1 MENIEAGV
9 FSVDDATEI
18 LAVVR
23 AIQASGLLKDLGP
36 RNAKKGTVRTAETP
50 IYFRNDSGEE
60 VPRYACMQVT
70 GTVESGGQNYCTI
83 DKPADTDACSGEYIF
98 NGHEV
103 VPAPSGSDAQYGTA
117 QSGRL
122 ARAIKA
128 SGTSTAGERW
138 DPVVGEWTIEKA
150 DRGRFIMAGDDDIA
164 TSVARVFITD
174 GCGCADCGSSRG
186 SGSGSSRGSGSGSTS
201 GSGSGSGSAGSSS
214 GSSSG
219 YVPPF
224 ADCECGSAPGT
235 PGTFNGETFLNECR
249 RAIDGF
255 TPCPGGYCLSTWTE
269 PDPIGN
275 PGVGSWVLTTDRCSH
290 A

>member
-1 MENIEAGV
+1 MSEYAV
-9 FSVDDATEI
+9 FPV
-18 LAVVR
+18 AVAKEMLRVYR
-23 AIQASGLLKDLGP
+23 QLQASGLLGRDTIESIVRRVP
-36 RNAKKGTVRTAETP
+36 RSIETP
-50 IYFRNDSGEE
+50 VFFRNDSGEE
-60 VPRYACMQVT
+60 VPRYACMQVI
-70 GTVESGGQNYCTI
+70 GTVESGGQNYLLI

-138 DPVVGEWTIEKA
+138 NPVVGDWTIEQA
-150 DRGRFIMAGDDDIA
+150 DRGRFVMAGDDDIA
-164 TSVARVFITD
+164 TDVARVFITD
-174 GCGCADCGSSRG
+174 GCGCPDCGSTSG
-186 SGSGSSRGSGSGSTS
+186 SGSGSTSGSGSGSTS
-201 GSGSGSGSAGSSS
+201 GSGSGSGSGSS

-219 YVPPF
+219 SVYEPPF
-224 ADCECGSAPGT
+224 SDCECSAAPGT
-235 PGTFNGETFLNECR
+235 PGEFNGQTFLNECR
-249 RAIDGF
+249 RAIDGL

-275 PGVGSWVLTTDRCSH
+275 PGVGNWVLTTDQCS